1 MRLPDT
7 SRLRAGW
14 RLVRIPVI
22 LVVLYLAL
30 HPVLTA
36 LSASHGFGSP
46 DGLGLGFLTVSAMLV
61 TLRIVLLVVVPAVV
75 TYRVVVWGVTH
86 ALCRD
91 GSPTL
96 PSGVTESG
104 APPSTPTAAK
114 IHAHTPVEIVDGTTE
129 QGP

>member
-1 MRLPDT
+1 MPNT

-36 LSASHGFGSP
+36 LSAHHGFGSP

-61 TLRIVLLVVVPAVV
+61 TLRIVLLVVVPAVL
-75 TYRVVVWGVTH
+75 TYRVVVWAVSRIPH
-86 ALCRD
+86 RD
-91 GSPTL
+91 SSPNP
-96 PSGVTESG
+96 PSGEAGSKAT
-104 APPSTPTAAK
+104 PSAPTAAN
-114 IHAHTPVEIVDGTTE
+114 IHAPLEVTDGSAE
-129 QGP
+129 PGR